1 MEKSVKL
8 IECFD
13 SFQGEGPDSGHA
25 MIILR
30 FKTCNRKC
38 PWCDTAVKMRI
49 SMEAPYKLSDL
60 QKRIKKSYSGL
71 LITGGEPTVE
81 RHFDE
86 TVMLLNELTY
96 PIANVESNGYKL
108 YDLVMVVN
116 KTKPV
121 KFIYSP
127 KIFNEQDLDDTL
139 KTLESLSL
147 FKNVY
152 LKIVYENNP
161 LMIEFL
167 KILSTKYQGLQW
179 DHRIWLMPEG
189 VTRSDLI
196 RNSEG
201 VFDVCEKYKFNF
213 SSRGHIIFGFV

>member
-86 TVMLLNELTY
+86 TVILLNELTY

-108 YDLVMVVN
+108 YDLVMAVN
-116 KTKPV
+116 ETKPV
-121 KFIYSP
+121 KFMNNLFWQLFPGGGVLGRAVGCSEACYVACKACCDAAQYVLFDAMCVYDIGWFLSHDSD
-127 KIFNEQDLDDTL
+127 ELSQD
-139 KTLESLSL
+139 
-147 FKNVY
+147 V
-152 LKIVYENNP
+152 
-161 LMIEFL
+161 
-167 KILSTKYQGLQW
+167 
-179 DHRIWLMPEG
+179 
-189 VTRSDLI
+189 
-196 RNSEG
+196 
-201 VFDVCEKYKFNF
+201 
-213 SSRGHIIFGFV
+213 